1 MPEVIADTSVIQ
13 YLYQC
18 DCFFVLP
25 ALYEAVTIPSG
36 VADELE
42 KGREIGVVLP
52 KLANY
57 SWLQVLR
64 TQPQSLVPQIAGLG
78 QGEREV
84 ISVAVSSPKALA
96 LLDDG
101 LARQY
106 AKSIGVSVTGTL
118 GILLRAKRSQLID
131 KVAPVMDRLNQLGFR
146 ASDTTQLAVLKLA
159 EEAAQ

>member
-25 ALYEAVTIPSG
+25 ALYETVTAPSA

-42 KGREIGVVLP
+42 KGREIGVMLP
-52 KLANY
+52 NLANY
-57 SWLQVLR
+57 VWLQVLQ
-64 TQPQSLVPQIAGLG
+64 TQPQSLVAQIAGLG

-84 ISVAVSSPKALA
+84 ISIALSRPKALV

-106 AKSIGVSVTGTL
+106 AKSLGVSVPATL

-131 KVAPVMDRLNQLGFR
+131 KVAPVMTRLNQLGFR
-146 ASDTTQLAVLKLA
+146 ASDATKLVVLKLA
-159 EEAAQ
+159 GEVAQ

>member
-18 DCFFVLP
+18 DCFLVLP
-25 ALYEAVTIPSG
+25 ALYESVTIPSG

-52 KLANY
+52 KLPDY
-57 SWLQVLR
+57 GWLQVLQ
-64 TQPQSLVPQIAGLG
+64 TQPQNLVPQIAGLG

-84 ISVAVSSPKALA
+84 ISTAVSSPKALA

-106 AKSIGVSVTGTL
+106 AESLGVTVTGTL
-118 GILLRAKRSQLID
+118 GILLRAKRSGLIE
-131 KVAPVMDRLNQLGFR
+131 KVSPVMARLTQLGFR
-146 ASDTTQLAVLKLA
+146 ASDATQLAVLKLA
-159 EEAAQ
+159 GEVAQ

>member
-13 YLYQC
+13 YLYEC

-25 ALYEAVTIPSG
+25 ALYKAVTIPSA
-36 VADELE
+36 VSDELE
-42 KGREIGVVLP
+42 KGMEIGVVLP
-52 KLANY
+52 KLADY
-57 SWLQVLR
+57 SWLQVLQ

-106 AKSIGVSVTGTL
+106 AKSLGVSVTGTL
-118 GILLRAKRSQLID
+118 GILLRAKRSRLID
-131 KVAPVMDRLNQLGFR
+131 KVAPVMERLNQLGFR
-146 ASDTTQLAVLKLA
+146 ASNATQLAVLKLA
-159 EEAAQ
+159 GEVAQ

>member
-1 MPEVIADTSVIQ
+1 MRLKKVFCTTKQ

-25 ALYEAVTIPSG
+25 ALYEAVTIPSA

-42 KGREIGVVLP
+42 KGREIGVALP
-52 KLANY
+52 KLADY
-57 SWLQVLR
+57 GWLQVLR
-64 TQPQSLVPQIAGLG
+64 TQPQRLVPQIAGLC

-84 ISVAVSSPKALA
+84 ISVVIRSPKASA

-106 AKSIGVSVTGTL
+106 AKSLGVSVTGTL
-118 GILLRAKRSQLID
+118 GGLNHRFGQRVGQATSKR
-131 KVAPVMDRLNQLGFR
+131 
-146 ASDTTQLAVLKLA
+146 
-159 EEAAQ
+159 

>member
-18 DCFFVLP
+18 DCFFVLL
-25 ALYEAVTIPSG
+25 ALYEVVTIPSA

-42 KGREIGVVLP
+42 KGREIGVALP
-52 KLANY
+52 KLADY
-57 SWLQVLR
+57 GWLQVLR
-64 TQPQSLVPQIAGLG
+64 TQPQRLVPQIAGLC

-84 ISVAVSSPKALA
+84 ISVVIRSPKASA

-106 AKSIGVSVTGTL
+106 AKSLGVSVTGTL
-118 GILLRAKRSQLID
+118 GILLKAKRSQLIN
-131 KVAPVMDRLNQLGFR
+131 KVAPVMDRLSQVGFR
-146 ASDTTQLAVLKLA
+146 ASDATQLTVLKLA
-159 EEAAQ
+159 GEAAQ